1 VCGDIV
7 HEALPVL
14 ARIKIWWKTR
24 RVPRLPPKP
33 RLRRRLIIPI
43 WRVSGASLWTL
54 LVILKIF
61 DTIEMSQRFLLDAGG
76 LLFGF
81 AAAIDL
87 VKWWK
92 H

>member
-1 VCGDIV
+1 M
-7 HEALPVL
+7 
-14 ARIKIWWKTR
+14 
-24 RVPRLPPKP
+24 
-33 RLRRRLIIPI
+33 
-43 WRVSGASLWTL
+43 SGAPLWVL

-61 DTIEMSQRFLLDAGG
+61 ETVEWSQRLILDAGG

-92 H
+92 N